1 MTPREARPRVL
12 LFAGSFR
19 IGGSERQAVAL
30 TRQLAHA
37 AVDVHVACFHTDGP
51 LVRQLPASVQP
62 IHFFPLRSLGHPT
75 TLLRAA
81 SFVNLVRQ
89 KEIQIVQCFDFYANL
104 FAIPL
109 ARLAGVPVVLGSRR
123 DSAAVRTPNQ
133 QQVERW
139 CFRMATGVV
148 ANSPLLEQQ
157 LIREEGLSPEKVWTI
172 QNGLDIDRF
181 SSNGMPG
188 IRRIDSER
196 RGLTVAVVANL
207 RPEKGHFVFL
217 DAVKH
222 LMGRYP
228 DHRYVIAGDGPLRG
242 ALESAIARLELSE
255 RVRLVGEVHDVPGL
269 LRDVDLVV
277 LPSTAN
283 EGAANSLMEAMAAG
297 KPVVA
302 TAVGGT
308 PDVVDDGT
316 TGVLVEPGN
325 PSALAEGIQR
335 LTENPDLRHR
345 LGRAG
350 RAKAEKFFGVD
361 RMGREYRELYRRL
374 LDAKRHR

>member
-1 MTPREARPRVL
+1 

-51 LVRQLPASVQP
+51 LGRELPASVQP
-62 IHFFPLRSLGHPT
+62 IHFFPLRSFGHPT

-89 KEIQIVQCFDFYANL
+89 KKIQIVQCFDFYANL

-109 ARLAGVPVVLGSRR
+109 ARLAGVPIVLGSRR
-123 DSAAVRTPNQ
+123 DAAAVRTPNQ
-133 QQVERW
+133 QRVERW

-157 LIREEGLSPEKVWTI
+157 LIREDRLSPEKVWTI

-181 SSNGMPG
+181 SSNGTPG
-188 IRRIDSER
+188 IRQIDSER

-217 DAVKH
+217 DAVKR
-222 LMGRYP
+222 LMGRHP

-242 ALESAIARLELSE
+242 DLESAITRLELSE
-255 RVRLVGEVHDVPGL
+255 RVRLVGEVHDVPAL
-269 LRDVDLVV
+269 LRDIDLVV
-277 LPSTAN
+277 LPSTTN
-283 EGAANSLMEAMAAG
+283 EGAPNALMEAMAAG

-316 TGVLVEPGN
+316 TGILVEPGN
-325 PSALAEGIQR
+325 PSALAEGIER
-335 LTENPDLRHR
+335 LTENHELRHR
-345 LGRAG
+345 MGRAG
-350 RAKAEKFFGVD
+350 RAKVEKFFGVD

-374 LDAKRHR
+374 LDAEHHR